1 MSKCTVKVLSHN
13 EQFARLIIL
22 LSNEL
27 DFNAALSKKADGN
40 INIIDSP
47 FDLPSDFDPSRC
59 IYLCNVGEAI
69 QKGVEHFLA
78 KPFLWDDF
86 KALLDNFYEHI
97 YGSMTERLLLEGRE
111 LIYKGKSVLLS
122 ETEAKLFSFLQKRA
136 NKPVSRE
143 MLLKNVWKKES
154 EKNKANITDVY
165 INYLRQKLK
174 ENFGINVI
182 DSVRG
187 VGYMYKE

>member
-13 EQFARLIIL
+13 EQFSRLIIL
-22 LSNEL
+22 LANEL

-47 FDLPSDFDPSRC
+47 YDLPADFDPSRC

-69 QKGVEHFLA
+69 PKGVDTFLA
-78 KPFLWDDF
+78 KPFLWSEF
-86 KALLDNFYEHI
+86 KDLLNSVYEST
-97 YGSMTERLLLEGRE
+97 YGSMTEKLLLDGRE
-111 LIYKGKSVLLS
+111 LFYKKKSVLLS
-122 ETEAKLFSFLQKRA
+122 ETEAKLFSYLQKRA

-143 MLLKNVWKKES
+143 LLLKNVWGKES
-154 EKNKANITDVY
+154 DKNPANITDVY
-165 INYLRQKLK
+165 INYLRQKMK

-182 DSVRG
+182 ESVRG
-187 VGYMYKE
+187 VGYMYRE